1 MADSDYGIGPAM
13 VCDIPIVRTE
23 NERTRLQNLNWERVR
38 RRSHGECAYCDNW
51 GDDPMMP
58 RHAASERCESGKRP
72 HCTCDT
78 CF

>member
-1 MADSDYGIGPAM
+1 MDTTKSDAASE
-13 VCDIPIVRTE
+13 VKIV
-23 NERTRLQNLNWERVR
+23 QVSVR
-38 RRSHGECAYCDNW
+38 RMPVGQCSYCDQY

-58 RHAASERCESGKRP
+58 SHTPSSRCESGKRP